1 MYLTRFRINTA
12 RSGAHALLAS
22 PQRLHGAV
30 DMAFPEP
37 PARDGGGPRV
47 LWRLDRAPAN
57 RVDLLIS
64 SPVRPDL
71 THLAEQAGWPSLGAQ
86 GWTTF
91 AYGEFLDGLVAG
103 GEWAFRLT
111 ANPLHYIRRKQ
122 DPVGAPTKRAAHVT
136 AEHQVGWLL
145 KHQGRAGFEV
155 LSREQ
160 TAVENGTG
168 AGMDTEALPV
178 QWRYQLVVHDRTP
191 VRFPRSTDRS
201 RGRPGSGFDV
211 RFTRATFDG
220 RLRITHL
227 ADFRRTLTQ
236 GMGKSKAYGC
246 GLMTLAPVK

>member
-12 RSGAHALLAS
+12 RSGARALLAS

-47 LWRLDRAPAN
+47 LWRLDQAPAN
-57 RVDLLIS
+57 RVDLIIS
-64 SPVRPDL
+64 SPGQPDL
-71 THLAEQAGWPSLGAQ
+71 THLAEQAGWPSLGTQ

-91 AYGEFLDGLVAG
+91 AYGDFLDGLVGG

-111 ANPLHYIRRKQ
+111 ANPLHYIRREQ

-136 AEHQVGWLL
+136 VGHQVGWLL
-145 KHQGRAGFEV
+145 KHQEQAGFEV
-155 LSREQ
+155 LPREP
-160 TAVENGTG
+160 TAGEG
-168 AGMDTEALPV
+168 AGSEAGAVPV

-191 VRFPRSTDRS
+191 VRFTRRAE
-201 RGRPGSGFDV
+201 RGRRNTGSDSDV
-211 RFTRATFDG
+211 RFNRATFDG
-220 RLRITHL
+220 RLRITDL
-227 ADFRRTLTQ
+227 GAFRHTLTH

-246 GLMTLAPVK
+246 GLMTLAPVR